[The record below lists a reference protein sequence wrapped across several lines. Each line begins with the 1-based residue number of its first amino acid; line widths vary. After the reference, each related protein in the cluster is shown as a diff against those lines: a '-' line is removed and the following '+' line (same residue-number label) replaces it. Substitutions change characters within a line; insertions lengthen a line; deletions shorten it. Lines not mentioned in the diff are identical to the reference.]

1 MQAVFCFLLSSFG
14 QSFIARQECKQMSS
28 ITQPESDRVW
38 SIEMNGINP
47 IGQEQRHGH
56 PFELFWIW
64 FASNVSILGI
74 VYGAGYLT
82 GNGLNLWQSLI
93 VGLVATGV
101 SFLFVGLLSLPGVWG
116 GAPMLT
122 LSRAVF
128 GTRGNLG
135 PTFISWISLVGWET
149 ILVIASTGA
158 FLELLQVFGV
168 SANPAWTVIS
178 ILFLAALVVTCGYW
192 GHATLVWIQRAAT
205 WVFGLLTIVII
216 AFLLPQTNWAKL
228 VSQPPTAW
236 DTGVITAF
244 VIIMAG
250 TGIGWINS
258 GADYARYLPRRSS
271 GRAITFWT
279 VFGGTFPLYILMIV
293 GVLLASF
300 KPNVLTASDPLAP
313 IREAL
318 PAWLAVPYLLTAI
331 GGLLAGAALD
341 IYSSGLN
348 LLAMGVRLKR
358 QYAVLIDGVL
368 MVAGSIYVLLIRND
382 FQGALTSF
390 LLVLADGLT
399 VWAAIFLVDMI
410 WRRGYDTDSL
420 TNLGRSSAYYYSG
433 GFNIPACAAWVAG
446 VVVGLLFTKSAF
458 FTGPLAQGIF
468 ASTSLG
474 YMLGAVV
481 SIIVF
486 LVLRPFFYKQ
496 TGARVIGAE
505 DSTSP
510 AS

>member
-1 MQAVFCFLLSSFG
+1 
-14 QSFIARQECKQMSS
+14 MSS
-28 ITQPESDRVW
+28 TTQPESDRVW

-47 IGQEQRHGH
+47 IDGEHRHGR

-64 FASNVSILGI
+64 FASNVGILGVI
-74 VYGAGYLT
+74 YGAGYLT
-82 GNGLNLWQSLI
+82 GNGLNLWQGLV
-93 VGLVATGV
+93 VGLAATAI
-101 SFLFVGLLSLPGVWG
+101 SFLFVGLLSIPGVWG

-128 GTRGNLG
+128 GTRGNFG
-135 PTFISWISLVGWET
+135 PTLLSWISLVGWET

-158 FLELLQVFGV
+158 LLELLQVFGIA
-168 SANPAWTVIS
+168 ANAAWTIIS
-178 ILFLAALVVTCGYW
+178 ILVLSTLVVACGYW

-205 WVFGLLTIVII
+205 WVFGLLSIVII
-216 AFLLPQTNWAKL
+216 AFIVPQTNWGKL
-228 VSQPPTAW
+228 LNQPAGPW

-258 GADYARYLPRRSS
+258 GADYSRYLPRQSS

-279 VFGGTFPLYILMIV
+279 TFGATLPLYILMIV

-318 PAWLAVPYLLTAI
+318 PAWLAVPYLLTAV

-341 IYSSGLN
+341 FYSSGLN
-348 LLAMGVRLKR
+348 LLAMNIRVKR
-358 QYAVLIDGVL
+358 QYAVLIDGIL
-368 MVAGSIYVLLIRND
+368 MVIGSIYVLLIRND

-390 LLVLADGLT
+390 LLLLAAGLT

-410 WRRGYDTDSL
+410 WRRSYDTRSL
-420 TNLGRSSAYYYSG
+420 ADLGSTSAYYYTS
-433 GFNIPACAAWVAG
+433 GFNIPACTAWVIG
-446 VVVGLLFTKSAF
+446 IVVGLLFTQSSF
-458 FTGPLAQGIF
+458 FVGPLAKGIF
-468 ASTSLG
+468 ANTSMG
-474 YMLGAVV
+474 YLLGAAV
-481 SIIVF
+481 SIVVF
-486 LVLRPFFYKQ
+486 LALRPFFYKQ
-496 TGARVIGAE
+496 KAE
-505 DSTSP
+505 LMPEENTTSTVPS
-510 AS
+510 

>member
-1 MQAVFCFLLSSFG
+1 
-14 QSFIARQECKQMSS
+14 MSS
-28 ITQPESDRVW
+28 TTQPESDRVW

-47 IGQEQRHGH
+47 IDGEHRHGR

-64 FASNVSILGI
+64 FASNVGILGVI
-74 VYGAGYLT
+74 YGAGYLT
-82 GNGLNLWQSLI
+82 GNGLNLWQGLV
-93 VGLVATGV
+93 VGLAATAI
-101 SFLFVGLLSLPGVWG
+101 SFLFVGLLSIPGVWG

-128 GTRGNLG
+128 GTRGNFG
-135 PTFISWISLVGWET
+135 PTLLSWISLVGWET

-158 FLELLQVFGV
+158 LLELLQVFGIA
-168 SANPAWTVIS
+168 ANAAWTIIS
-178 ILFLAALVVTCGYW
+178 ILVLSTLVVACGYW

-205 WVFGLLTIVII
+205 WVFGLLSIVII
-216 AFLLPQTNWAKL
+216 AFIVPQTNWGKL
-228 VSQPPTAW
+228 LNQPAGPW

-258 GADYARYLPRRSS
+258 GADYSRYLPRQSS

-279 VFGGTFPLYILMIV
+279 TFGATLPLYILMIV

-318 PAWLAVPYLLTAI
+318 PAWLAVPYLLTAV

-341 IYSSGLN
+341 FYSSGLN
-348 LLAMGVRLKR
+348 LLAMNIRVKR
-358 QYAVLIDGVL
+358 QYAVLIDGIL
-368 MVAGSIYVLLIRND
+368 MVIGSIYVLLIRND

-390 LLVLADGLT
+390 LLLLAAGLT

-410 WRRGYDTDSL
+410 WRRSYDTRSL
-420 TNLGRSSAYYYSG
+420 ADLGSTSAYYYTS
-433 GFNIPACAAWVAG
+433 GFNIPACTAWVIG
-446 VVVGLLFTKSAF
+446 IVVGLLFTQSSF
-458 FTGPLAQGIF
+458 FVGPLAKGIF
-468 ASTSLG
+468 ANTSMG
-474 YMLGAVV
+474 YLLGAAV
-481 SIIVF
+481 SIVIF
-486 LVLRPFFYKQ
+486 LALRPFFYKQ
-496 TGARVIGAE
+496 KAE
-505 DSTSP
+505 LMPEENTTSTVPS
-510 AS
+510 

>member
-1 MQAVFCFLLSSFG
+1 
-14 QSFIARQECKQMSS
+14 MSS
-28 ITQPESDRVW
+28 TTQPESDRVW

-47 IGQEQRHGH
+47 IDGEHRHGR

-64 FASNVSILGI
+64 FASNVGILGVI
-74 VYGAGYLT
+74 YGAGYLT
-82 GNGLNLWQSLI
+82 GNGLNLWQGLV
-93 VGLVATGV
+93 VGLAATAI
-101 SFLFVGLLSLPGVWG
+101 SFLFVGLLSIPGVWG

-128 GTRGNLG
+128 GTRGNFG
-135 PTFISWISLVGWET
+135 PTLLSWISLVGWET

-158 FLELLQVFGV
+158 LLELLQVFGIA
-168 SANPAWTVIS
+168 ANAAWTIIS
-178 ILFLAALVVTCGYW
+178 ILVLSTLVVACGYW

-205 WVFGLLTIVII
+205 WVFGLLSIVII
-216 AFLLPQTNWAKL
+216 AFIVPQTNWGKL
-228 VSQPPTAW
+228 LNQPAGPW

-258 GADYARYLPRRSS
+258 GADYSRYLPRQSS

-279 VFGGTFPLYILMIV
+279 TFGATLPLYILMIV

-318 PAWLAVPYLLTAI
+318 PAWLAVPYLLTAV

-348 LLAMGVRLKR
+348 LLAMNIRVKR
-358 QYAVLIDGVL
+358 QYAVLIDGIL
-368 MVAGSIYVLLIRND
+368 MVIGSIYVLLIRND

-390 LLVLADGLT
+390 LLLLAAGLT

-410 WRRGYDTDSL
+410 WRRSYDTRSL
-420 TNLGRSSAYYYSG
+420 ADLGSTSAYYYTG
-433 GFNIPACAAWVAG
+433 GFNIPACTAWVIG
-446 VVVGLLFTKSAF
+446 IVVGLLFTQSSF
-458 FTGPLAQGIF
+458 FVGPLAKGIF
-468 ASTSLG
+468 ANTSMG
-474 YMLGAVV
+474 YLLGAAV
-481 SIIVF
+481 SIVVF
-486 LVLRPFFYKQ
+486 LALRPFFYKQ
-496 TGARVIGAE
+496 KAE
-505 DSTSP
+505 LMPEENTTSTVPS
-510 AS
+510 

>member
-1 MQAVFCFLLSSFG
+1 
-14 QSFIARQECKQMSS
+14 MSK
-28 ITQPESDRVW
+28 TAQPESDRVW
-38 SIEMNGINP
+38 SVEMNGINP
-47 IGQEQRHGH
+47 ISQEQRHGS

-64 FASNVSILGI
+64 FASNVGILGV
-74 VYGAGYLT
+74 VYGASYLT
-82 GNGLNLWQSLI
+82 GNGLNLWQGLI
-93 VGLVATGV
+93 VGLLATAV
-101 SFLFVGLLSLPGVWG
+101 SFVFVGLLSVPGVWG

-128 GTRGNLG
+128 GTRGNFG
-135 PTFISWISLVGWET
+135 PTLVSWISLVGWET

-158 FLELLQVFGV
+158 LLELLQVFGLTI
-168 SANPAWTVIS
+168 NPAWTVVS
-178 ILFLAALVVTCGYW
+178 ILLLAALVVATAYW

-216 AFLLPQTNWAKL
+216 AFIVPQTNWGKL
-228 VSQPPTAW
+228 LSQPAGPW

-271 GRAITFWT
+271 TGGITFWT
-279 VFGGTFPLYILMIV
+279 VFGATLPLYILMIV

-300 KPNVLTASDPLAP
+300 KANVLTASDPLAP

-348 LLAMGVRLKR
+348 LLAMGVRIKR
-358 QYAVLIDGVL
+358 QHAVLIDGVL
-368 MVAGSIYVLLIRND
+368 MVIGSIYVLLVRND

-410 WRRGYDTDSL
+410 WRRSYDTASL
-420 TNLGRSSAYYYSG
+420 TNLGPSSAYYYNG
-433 GFNIPACAAWVAG
+433 GFNIPACAGWVIG
-446 VVVGLLFTKSAF
+446 VVVGLLFTQSSF
-458 FTGPLAQGIF
+458 FTGPLAKGLF
-468 ASTSLG
+468 ASTNLG
-474 YMLGAVV
+474 YLLGAAVGVV
-481 SIIVF
+481 VF
-486 LVLRPFFYKQ
+486 LVLRPFFPS
-496 TGARVIGAE
+496 GRVVSRLSAE
-505 DSTSP
+505 ENIS
-510 AS
+510 

>member
-1 MQAVFCFLLSSFG
+1 
-14 QSFIARQECKQMSS
+14 MSS

-38 SIEMNGINP
+38 SIELNGINP
-47 IGQEQRHGH
+47 IEQEQRHGR
-56 PFELFWIW
+56 PSELFWIW
-64 FASNVSILGI
+64 FASNVAILGV

-82 GNGLNLWQSLI
+82 GSGLNLWQSLV
-93 VGLVATGV
+93 VGLVATAV
-101 SFLFVGLLSLPGVWG
+101 SFVFVGLLSIPGVWG

-122 LSRAVF
+122 LSRAIF
-128 GTRGNLG
+128 GTRGNFG
-135 PTFISWISLVGWET
+135 PTLVSWISLVGWET
-149 ILVIASTGA
+149 ILVITSADA
-158 FLELLQVFGV
+158 FLELLHVVGV
-168 SANPAWTVIS
+168 APGPVWTVIG
-178 ILFLAALVVTCGYW
+178 ILLLAALIVACGYL

-205 WVFGLLTIVII
+205 WTFGILTVIII
-216 AFLLPQTNWAKL
+216 AFIIPQTNWGKL
-228 VSQPPTAW
+228 LSQPPGPW
-236 DTGVITAF
+236 DTGVVTAF

-250 TGIGWINS
+250 TGIGWLNS

-279 VFGGTFPLYILMIV
+279 VFGATLPLYVLMIV

-300 KPNVLTASDPLAP
+300 KSNVLTAADPLAP

-318 PAWLAVPYLLTAI
+318 PAWLAIPYLFTAI

-348 LLAMGVRLKR
+348 LLAMGIRLR
-358 QYAVLIDGVL
+358 RHYAVLIDGVL
-368 MVAGSIYVLLIRND
+368 MVIGSIYVLLIRQD

-410 WRRGYDTDSL
+410 WRRSYDTRSL
-420 TNLGRSSAYYYSG
+420 TNLGPDSAYYYTG
-433 GFNIPACAAWVAG
+433 GFNIPACVAWIVG
-446 VVVGLLFTKSAF
+446 VVVGLLFTQSAF
-458 FTGPLAQGIF
+458 FTGPLAKGIF

-496 TGARVIGAE
+496 TGARVIAAE

>member
-64 FASNVSILGI
+64 LASNVSILGI

-250 TGIGWINS
+250 TGIGWINA

-279 VFGGTFPLYILMIV
+279 VFGGTFPLYVLMI
-293 GVLLASF
+293 
-300 KPNVLTASDPLAP
+300 
-313 IREAL
+313 
-318 PAWLAVPYLLTAI
+318 
-331 GGLLAGAALD
+331 
-341 IYSSGLN
+341 
-348 LLAMGVRLKR
+348 
-358 QYAVLIDGVL
+358 
-368 MVAGSIYVLLIRND
+368 AGSIYVLLICND

-410 WRRGYDTDSL
+410 WRRSYDSRSL
-420 TNLGRSSAYYYSG
+420 VDLSPNSIYYYTG
-433 GFNIPACAAWVAG
+433 GFNIPACIAWLVG
-446 VVVGLLFTKSAF
+446 VVVGLLFTQSSF
-458 FTGPLAQGIF
+458 FTGPLATGIF

-474 YMLGAVV
+474 YLLGAVV
-481 SIIVF
+481 SIIIF
-486 LVLRPFFYKQ
+486 LILRPFFPQ
-496 TGARVIGAE
+496 RTGINVAPEEA
-505 DSTSP
+505 
-510 AS
+510 ASAGS

>member
-1 MQAVFCFLLSSFG
+1 
-14 QSFIARQECKQMSS
+14 MSS
-28 ITQPESDRVW
+28 TTQPESDRVW

-47 IGQEQRHGH
+47 IDQEHRHGQ

-64 FASNVSILGI
+64 FASNVGILGV

-82 GNGLNLWQSLI
+82 GNGLNLWQGLV
-93 VGLVATGV
+93 VGLIATAV
-101 SFLFVGLLSLPGVWG
+101 SFLFVGLLSIPGVWG

-128 GTRGNLG
+128 GTRGNFG
-135 PTFISWISLVGWET
+135 PTLVSWISLVGWET

-158 FLELLQVFGV
+158 LLELLQVFGV
-168 SANPAWTVIS
+168 SASPAWTVVS
-178 ILFLAALVVTCGYW
+178 ILVLAVLVVACGYW

-205 WVFGLLTIVII
+205 WVFGILTVVII
-216 AFLLPQTNWAKL
+216 AFIVPQTNWGKL
-228 VSQPPTAW
+228 LSQPTGPW

-250 TGIGWINS
+250 TGIGWINA

-271 GRAITFWT
+271 SRAITFWT
-279 VFGGTFPLYILMIV
+279 VFGATLPLYILMIV

-300 KPNVLTASDPLAP
+300 KSNVLTSSDPLAP

-318 PAWLAVPYLLTAI
+318 PAWLAVPYLLTAV

-348 LLAMGVRLKR
+348 LLAMGIRIKR

-368 MVAGSIYVLLIRND
+368 MVIGSIYVLLIRND

-390 LLVLADGLT
+390 LLLLADGLT

-410 WRRGYDTDSL
+410 WRRGYDTRSL
-420 TNLGRSSAYYYSG
+420 TNLGRESAYHYTG
-433 GFNIPACAAWVAG
+433 GFNIPACAAWVIG
-446 VVVGLLFTKSAF
+446 IVVGLLFTQSSF
-458 FTGPLAQGIF
+458 FTGPLAKGIF

-474 YMLGAVV
+474 YLLGAAV
-481 SIIVF
+481 SIVIF
-486 LVLRPFFYKQ
+486 LVLRPFFYRRA
-496 TGARVIGAE
+496 GANLIPAE
-505 DSTSP
+505 DETS
-510 AS
+510 AVS